1 MEKTIYV
8 LSNPIT
14 NEIFY
19 VGCTKL
25 SLKERLRA
33 HYGKLAEANR
43 GDINWNNRLL
53 YLKKLL
59 PHKASITLIDKCS
72 DSNADFLEKKYIMH
86 YNKLCQLTNQ
96 TKGGKGGDTYSLSST
111 ASKINTS
118 KLISDKLKGIKKPEG
133 FSKNMSIKR
142 TGYGNPSGGKT
153 KFPPLVLES
162 SNEILIFKNGIES
175 NSYFE
180 NKYCWGN
187 LISIS
192 KHNLANKNKR
202 NYLKTYCVEFLTNV
216 NANIKDIVESILEK
230 DGNSYVYDKHTQKI
244 TVK

>member
-19 VGCTKL
+19 VGCTGL
-25 SLKERLRA
+25 SLNERLKM
-33 HYGKLAEANR
+33 HYRKLAEVNR
-43 GDINWNNRLL
+43 GDINWNNRLI
-53 YLKKLL
+53 YLKDLL
-59 PHKASITLIDKCS
+59 PHKAVITFVDKCS
-72 DSNADFLEKKYIMH
+72 NSHAEALEKEYIAH
-86 YNKLCQLTNQ
+86 YSKFCQLTNQ
-96 TKGGKGGDTYSLSST
+96 TKGGTGGDTFSMLSS
-111 ASKINTS
+111 AAKINTQ
-118 KLISDKLKGIKKPEG
+118 KLISDKLKGVKKPEG

-142 TGYGNPSGGKT
+142 TGYGNPAAGKT
-153 KFPPLVLES
+153 KHPPMVLES
-162 SNEILIFKNGIES
+162 SNQILIFKNGVEA

-187 LISIS
+187 LILIS
-192 KHNLANKNKR
+192 KHNLIHKNKH
-202 NYLKTYCVEFLTNV
+202 NYLKTYRVEFLTNV
-216 NANIKDIVESILEK
+216 NANIKDIVESILER